1 VIATLAHSLVTH
13 APALNAAARIVLAA
27 ATDPTTDDDTDS
39 ESKKSG
45 PIGLVVIIVLCVAC
59 YFLFKSLSR
68 HLRRVREGSFE
79 QTGFPTASSG
89 TSARAGSGSGSGS
102 GAGTGSGSAGPSDA
116 RAGALVDDPA
126 GVAEPPAAP
135 PS

>member
-1 VIATLAHSLVTH
+1 VIATLAHALVAH
-13 APALNAAARIVLAA
+13 APALDTAARIVLAA

-68 HLRRVREGSFE
+68 HLRRVRDGSFE
-79 QTGFPTASSG
+79 QGAFPTASSNVG
-89 TSARAGSGSGSGS
+89 T
-102 GAGTGSGSAGPSDA
+102 GSAGPSDP
-116 RAGALVDDPA
+116 RAGALADDPA
-126 GVAEPPAAP
+126 GAAEPPAAP